1 MVNRHTV
8 RVMRIA
14 KLELTIKR
22 LTTGE
27 LLDTE
32 TVTSSSERGGWKR
45 AEHFST
51 SLAAYST
58 LMHGSGTA
66 GRQVTA
72 P

>member
-1 MVNRHTV
+1 MVNRHAV

-58 LMHGSGTA
+58 ARRVRRGE
-66 GRQVTA
+66 
-72 P
+72 